1 MSCKK
6 KDLIEAKIIIGLL
19 SIKYIMVLAIISF
32 FGWDMFFQELKERSN
47 IVTVSYLLFVLAP
60 LLLFI
65 VYRLIFK
72 KYKNDKHKKFNN

>member
-19 SIKYIMVLAIISF
+19 SIKYIIVLVIISF

>member
-1 MSCKK
+1 MNCKK

-19 SIKYIMVLAIISF
+19 SIKYVMVFIIISF
-32 FGWDMFFQELKERSN
+32 FGWDMFLQELKERSN
-47 IVTVSYLLFVLAP
+47 IVTVSYLLFVLTP

-65 VYRLIFK
+65 VYKLIFK

>member
-19 SIKYIMVLAIISF
+19 SIKYIMVLVIICF
-32 FGWDMFFQELKERSN
+32 FGWDAFFQELKERSN

>member
-1 MSCKK
+1 MNCKK

-19 SIKYIMVLAIISF
+19 SIKYVMVFIIISF

-47 IVTVSYLLFVLAP
+47 IVTVSYSLFVLAP

>member
-1 MSCKK
+1 MNCKK

-19 SIKYIMVLAIISF
+19 SIKYVMVFIIISF

>member
-1 MSCKK
+1 MNCKK

-19 SIKYIMVLAIISF
+19 SIKYVMVFIIISF
-32 FGWDMFFQELKERSN
+32 FGWDAFFQELKERSN
-47 IVTVSYLLFVLAP
+47 IVTVSYLLFVLTP

-65 VYRLIFK
+65 VYKLIFK

>member
-6 KDLIEAKIIIGLL
+6 KDLIETKIIIGLL
-19 SIKYIMVLAIISF
+19 SIKYIIVLVIISF

>member
-19 SIKYIMVLAIISF
+19 SIKYIMVLVIISF

>member
-1 MSCKK
+1 MSCKQ
-6 KDLIEAKIIIGLL
+6 KDLLEAKIIIGLL
-19 SIKYIMVLAIISF
+19 SIKYIMVLVIICF
-32 FGWDMFFQELKERSN
+32 FGWDAFFQELKERSN

>member
-1 MSCKK
+1 MNCKK

-19 SIKYIMVLAIISF
+19 SIKYVMVFIIISF
-32 FGWDMFFQELKERSN
+32 FGWDMFLQELKERSN
-47 IVTVSYLLFVLAP
+47 IVTVSYLLFVLTP

>member
-1 MSCKK
+1 MRCKK

-19 SIKYIMVLAIISF
+19 SIKYIMVLVIISF
-32 FGWDMFFQELKERSN
+32 FGWDAFFQELKERSN
-47 IVTVSYLLFVLAP
+47 LITVSYLLFVLAP

>member
-6 KDLIEAKIIIGLL
+6 KDLIEVKIIIGLL
-19 SIKYIMVLAIISF
+19 SIKYIMVLVIISF
-32 FGWDMFFQELKERSN
+32 FGWEMFFQELKERSN

-72 KYKNDKHKKFNN
+72 KYKNDKYKKFNN

>member
-1 MSCKK
+1 MNCKK

-19 SIKYIMVLAIISF
+19 SIKYVMVYIIISY

>member
-1 MSCKK
+1 MNCKK
-6 KDLIEAKIIIGLL
+6 KELIEAKIIIGLL
-19 SIKYIMVLAIISF
+19 SIKYIMVLVIISF